1 MKRSELRDGVE
12 ALIPTIGLSSED
24 TMSAAE
30 MIVQFIEKYMTP
42 NARPLTAKEIDE
54 HPLVKQVHGS
64 KKDEVR
70 NYVANL
76 DYEWKKTWEPEE

>member
-1 MKRSELRDGVE
+1 MKRSELIAEFERIMYE
-12 ALIPTIGLSSED
+12 YFTED
-24 TMSAAE
+24 TASVEIMCL
-30 MIVQFIEKYMTP
+30 VEKYMTP